1 MNSNDVNS
9 VINNLCDKLGTTAS
23 KLIPEMAGY
32 QIAKHSIWLVVSL
45 IFIGVAIGFTIK
57 LLWMHKKDNETLAIY
72 PDLIRK
78 LDMKFKDSGMM
89 DDKFPQLPPYTRNE
103 WMNIVSAVDKVTDTM
118 QWDESTWC
126 AMVLTAVWSGL
137 IGIVIFGI
145 ALYHIIGWCIAPN
158 ASAFMWIVGQ
168 LGGGQ

>member
-9 VINNLCDKLGTTAS
+9 IINNLCDKLGTTAS

-32 QIAKHSIWLVVSL
+32 QIAKHSIGLAISL

-57 LLWMHKKDNETLAIY
+57 LLWMKKRDGEMLAIY

-78 LDMKFKDSGMM
+78 LDLKLKDSGIME
-89 DDKFPQLPPYTRNE
+89 DGFLPPYTRNE
-103 WMNIVSAVDKVTDTM
+103 WMNIVSTINRITDTM
-118 QWDESTWC
+118 HWDESTWC

-137 IGIVIFGI
+137 MGIVIFGI
-145 ALYHIIGWCIAPN
+145 SLYHIIGWAIAPN
-158 ASAFMWIVGQ
+158 ASAFMWIINQ
-168 LGGGQ
+168 IGGGQ

>member
-9 VINNLCDKLGTTAS
+9 IINNLCDKLDTTAG

-32 QIAKHSIWLVVSL
+32 QIAKHSIWLAVSL

-57 LLWMHKKDNETLAIY
+57 LLWMRKRDDKILALY
-72 PDLIRK
+72 PDRIRELDEK
-78 LDMKFKDSGMM
+78 LKNSGMM
-89 DDKFPQLPPYTRNE
+89 DELRPWSRTE
-103 WMNIVSAVDKVTDTM
+103 WQDTLEKVRQIRGTM
-118 QWDESTWC
+118 HWDESTWC

-158 ASAFMWIVGQ
+158 ASAFMWIINQ
-168 LGGGQ
+168 LGGMQ

>member
-1 MNSNDVNS
+1 MNSNDVNNI
-9 VINNLCDKLGTTAS
+9 INNLCDKLGTTAN

-57 LLWMHKKDNETLAIY
+57 LLWMRKRDGKILALY
-72 PDLIRK
+72 PDQGRK
-78 LDMKFKDSGMM
+78 LDEKLKNSGMM
-89 DDKFPQLPPYTRNE
+89 DEFHQWTRIE
-103 WMNIVSAVDKVTDTM
+103 WANTLENLSHVQGTM
-118 QWDESTWC
+118 EWDESTWI

-137 IGIVIFGI
+137 IGAIIFGI

-158 ASAFMWIVGQ
+158 ASAFMWIIQQ

>member
-9 VINNLCDKLGTTAS
+9 IIDNLCDKLGTTAS

-32 QIAKHSIWLVVSL
+32 QIAKHSIWLAISL

-57 LLWMHKKDNETLAIY
+57 LLWMRKRDEETLAIY

-78 LDMKFKDSGMM
+78 LDLQLKDSGMM
-89 DDKFPQLPPYTRNE
+89 DELPSYTRSE
-103 WMNIVSAVDKVTDTM
+103 WMNTLECVRRVRGTM

-158 ASAFMWIVGQ
+158 ASAFMWIIGQ

>member
-9 VINNLCDKLGTTAS
+9 IINNLCDKLGTTAS

-32 QIAKHSIWLVVSL
+32 QIAKHSIWMVISL

-57 LLWMHKKDNETLAIY
+57 LLWMHKKDGEMLVIY
-72 PDLIRK
+72 PDLIRE
-78 LDMKFKDSGMM
+78 LDLQLKNSGMM
-89 DDKFPQLPPYTRNE
+89 DGQLPPYVRNQ
-103 WMNIVSAVDKVTDTM
+103 WMNTIDSVSRVRGTM

-145 ALYHIIGWCIAPN
+145 ALYHIIGWSIAPN

>member
-9 VINNLCDKLGTTAS
+9 IINNLCDKLGTTAS

-57 LLWMHKKDNETLAIY
+57 LLWMRKNDGKMLVLY

-78 LDMKFKDSGMM
+78 LDLQLKDSGMM
-89 DDKFPQLPPYTRNE
+89 NELPVYTRSE
-103 WMNIVSAVDKVTDTM
+103 WMNTLDCVDRVRGIM

-158 ASAFMWIVGQ
+158 ASAFMWIINQ

>member
-9 VINNLCDKLGTTAS
+9 IINNLCDKLGTTAS

-45 IFIGVAIGFTIK
+45 IFIGVAIGFTVK
-57 LLWMHKKDNETLAIY
+57 LLWMHKNDYKTLAIY
-72 PDLIRK
+72 PDLVREVDLK
-78 LDMKFKDSGMM
+78 LKDSGVL
-89 DDKFPQLPPYTRNE
+89 DGLPPYVRSQ
-103 WMNIVSAVDKVTDTM
+103 WMNTLNSVNQIRGTM
-118 QWDESTWC
+118 HWDESTWC

-145 ALYHIIGWCIAPN
+145 ALYHIIGWSIAPN
-158 ASAFMWIVGQ
+158 ASAFMWIINQ
-168 LGGGQ
+168 IGGGQ

>member
-1 MNSNDVNS
+1 MNSSDVNN
-9 VINNLCDKLGTTAS
+9 IIDNLCDKLGTTAN

-32 QIAKHSIWLVVSL
+32 QIAKHSIWLAISI

-57 LLWMHKKDNETLAIY
+57 LLWMRKKDGEMLVIY
-72 PDLIRK
+72 PELVRK
-78 LDMKFKDSGMM
+78 LDQQLKDSGMM
-89 DDKFPQLPPYTRNE
+89 NEQLPPYTRNE
-103 WMNIVSAVDKVTDTM
+103 WMNTLDSVRRVRGTM

-137 IGIVIFGI
+137 IGIVIFGV

-158 ASAFMWIVGQ
+158 ASAFMWIINQ

>member
-1 MNSNDVNS
+1 MKKRD
-9 VINNLCDKLGTTAS
+9 G
-23 KLIPEMAGY
+23 EM
-32 QIAKHSIWLVVSL
+32 
-45 IFIGVAIGFTIK
+45 
-57 LLWMHKKDNETLAIY
+57 LAIY

-78 LDMKFKDSGMM
+78 LDLKLKDSGMM
-89 DDKFPQLPPYTRNE
+89 DEQLPPYTRNE
-103 WMNIVSAVDKVTDTM
+103 WMNIISTVNRVTDTM

-158 ASAFMWIVGQ
+158 ASAFMWVINQ

>member
-32 QIAKHSIWLVVSL
+32 QIAKHSIWMVVSL
-45 IFIGVAIGFTIK
+45 IFIGECIGLTIR
-57 LLWMHKKDNETLAIY
+57 LLWMRKKNREALAIY
-72 PDLIRK
+72 PNRVRELDETFRK
-78 LDMKFKDSGMM
+78 TEVYNE
-89 DDKFPQLPPYTRNE
+89 QLSNFSRAE
-103 WMNIVSAVDKVTDTM
+103 WVDIVNKAKLAITWAE
-118 QWDESTWC
+118 WDESTWL
-126 AMVLTAVWSGL
+126 AMVMSAVWSGL
-137 IGIVIFGI
+137 IGIVMFGI

>member
-1 MNSNDVNS
+1 MNSNDINS
-9 VINNLCDKLGTTAS
+9 IINNLCDKLGTTAN

-32 QIAKHSIWLVVSL
+32 QIAKHSIWLAISI
-45 IFIGVAIGFTIK
+45 IFIGVATGLTIR
-57 LLWMHKKDNETLAIY
+57 LLWMKRNDGKTLALY

-78 LDMKFKDSGMM
+78 LDQQLKDSGMM
-89 DDKFPQLPPYTRNE
+89 NGQLPPYTRNE
-103 WMNIVSAVDKVTDTM
+103 WINTLDSVRQVRGTM
-118 QWDESTWC
+118 QRDESTWC

-145 ALYHIIGWCIAPN
+145 ALYHLIGWHIAPH
-158 ASAFMWIVGQ
+158 ASAFMWIINQ

>member
-1 MNSNDVNS
+1 MNSNDINS
-9 VINNLCDKLGTTAS
+9 IIDNLCNKLGTTAN

-32 QIAKHSIWLVVSL
+32 QIAKHSIWLAISI
-45 IFIGVAIGFTIK
+45 IFIGVAIGLTIR
-57 LLWMHKKDNETLAIY
+57 LLWMRRNDHKMLAIY
-72 PDLIRK
+72 PELVK
-78 LDMKFKDSGMM
+78 ELDDSLRSSGKI
-89 DDKFPQLPPYTRNE
+89 DEIYDWSRRE
-103 WMNIVSAVDKVTDTM
+103 WECALDRARQPLTTVKY
-118 QWDESTWC
+118 DESTWC

-158 ASAFMWIVGQ
+158 ASAFMLIINQ

>member
-9 VINNLCDKLGTTAS
+9 IIDNLCDKLGTTAN

-57 LLWMHKKDNETLAIY
+57 LLWMRKNDNETLAIY
-72 PDLIRK
+72 PDLVRK
-78 LDMKFKDSGMM
+78 IDLKLKDSGMM
-89 DDKFPQLPPYTRNE
+89 EDGVLPPYVRNE
-103 WMNIVSAVDKVTDTM
+103 WMNTLESVRRIRGTM
-118 QWDESTWC
+118 HWDESTWC

-145 ALYHIIGWCIAPN
+145 ALYHIIGWSIAPN
-158 ASAFMWIVGQ
+158 ASAFMWIINQ
-168 LGGGQ
+168 IGGVQ

>member
-1 MNSNDVNS
+1 MNSNDINS
-9 VINNLCDKLGTTAS
+9 IINNLCDKLGTTAN

-32 QIAKHSIWLVVSL
+32 QIAKHSIWLAISI
-45 IFIGVAIGFTIK
+45 IFIGVAIGLTIR
-57 LLWMHKKDNETLAIY
+57 LLWMKRNDGKTLALY
-72 PDLIRK
+72 PELVRK
-78 LDMKFKDSGMM
+78 LDQQLRDSGMM
-89 DDKFPQLPPYTRNE
+89 DGKLPSYTHNE
-103 WMNIVSAVDKVTDTM
+103 WLNTLDSVRRVRGTM

-137 IGIVIFGI
+137 IGVIIFGV

-158 ASAFMWIVGQ
+158 ASAFMWIINQ

>member
-9 VINNLCDKLGTTAS
+9 IINNLCDKLGTTAS

-45 IFIGVAIGFTIK
+45 IFIGVAIGLTIR
-57 LLWMHKKDNETLAIY
+57 LLWMRKRDGKILVLY
-72 PDLIRK
+72 PDQVKK
-78 LDMKFKDSGMM
+78 LDEKLKSSGMM
-89 DDKFPQLPPYTRNE
+89 DDLYQWTRNE
-103 WMNIVSAVDKVTDTM
+103 WANTLEDLRRVKGTM

-126 AMVLTAVWSGL
+126 AIVLTAVWSGL

-145 ALYHIIGWCIAPN
+145 ALYHIIGWSIAPN
-158 ASAFMWIVGQ
+158 ASAFMWIVQQ

>member
-1 MNSNDVNS
+1 MNSNDINGI
-9 VINNLCDKLGTTAS
+9 INNLCDKLGTTAN

-57 LLWMHKKDNETLAIY
+57 LLWMRKRDGKILALY
-72 PDLIRK
+72 PDQIKK
-78 LDMKFKDSGMM
+78 LDEKLKNSGMM
-89 DDKFPQLPPYTRNE
+89 DELHQWTRIE
-103 WMNIVSAVDKVTDTM
+103 WVNTLDSVRQVKGTM
-118 QWDESTWC
+118 HWDESTWC

-137 IGIVIFGI
+137 IGVVIFGI
-145 ALYHIIGWCIAPN
+145 ALYHLIGWRIAPN
-158 ASAFMWIVGQ
+158 ASAFMWIINQ

>member
-1 MNSNDVNS
+1 MNSNDINS
-9 VINNLCDKLGTTAS
+9 IIDNLCNKLGTTAN

-32 QIAKHSIWLVVSL
+32 QIAKHSIWLAISI
-45 IFIGVAIGFTIK
+45 IFIGVAIGFTIR
-57 LLWMHKKDNETLAIY
+57 LFWMKKRDGEMLAIY
-72 PDLIRK
+72 PELVRK
-78 LDMKFKDSGMM
+78 LDLQLKDSVTM
-89 DDKFPQLPPYTRNE
+89 DELPPFIRKE
-103 WMNIVSAVDKVTDTM
+103 WIDTINCVSRVRGTM

-158 ASAFMWIVGQ
+158 ASAFMWIINQ